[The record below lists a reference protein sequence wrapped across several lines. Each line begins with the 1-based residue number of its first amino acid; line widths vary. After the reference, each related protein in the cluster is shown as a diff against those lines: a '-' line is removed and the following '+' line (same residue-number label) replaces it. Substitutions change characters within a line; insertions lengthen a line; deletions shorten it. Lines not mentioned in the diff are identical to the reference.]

1 MGPKIFQT
9 RSSSIPRLS
18 HLELSPRINVPRDS
32 TLWHRLQTLDFGAK
46 SIALDLNHIIPQ
58 LALVDELHGRPHGW
72 PNSLTPNVKL
82 DHLKS
87 LKVTC
92 YPTDLRNLL
101 LSFLE

>member
-1 MGPKIFQT
+1 
-9 RSSSIPRLS
+9 
-18 HLELSPRINVPRDS
+18 
-32 TLWHRLQTLDFGAK
+32 
-46 SIALDLNHIIPQ
+46 LNHIIPQ